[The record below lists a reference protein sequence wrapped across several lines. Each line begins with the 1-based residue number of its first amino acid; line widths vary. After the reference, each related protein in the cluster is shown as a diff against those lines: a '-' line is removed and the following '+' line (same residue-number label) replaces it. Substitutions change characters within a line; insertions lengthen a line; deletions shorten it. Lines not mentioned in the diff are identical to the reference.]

1 MLIAMKDAN
10 ALGGKVYIHGQIV
23 FEGTPTACAR
33 RPTSAATGSRSI
45 DPHSILTSMV

>member
-23 FEGTPTACAR
+23 FEGTPDSLREAPDIRCNWLEV
-33 RPTSAATGSRSI
+33 
-45 DPHSILTSMV
+45 D